1 MIKKIIIFGGTGF
14 FGSAFLKK
22 ILKKKNYEVILVK
35 RGEKLEINGEDF
47 DIAIDFSS
55 NISVDDFLENPS
67 EMFLKNIEIPIKNMR
82 TLKSIG
88 FHGEYIYISTDRAL
102 VKTSNK
108 EFINE
113 ITLNN
118 DPYGSSKF
126 ISEIIVSYVN
136 DILNNKCTII
146 NFPNLY
152 GPNQDSKQFIPTVL
166 SNVNSFK
173 SSIKIFSTK
182 GNRNYLYIEDAVDAL
197 IELISSKS
205 SERSIQISGENI
217 LMKNLLDELKKIYS
231 EFNIDI
237 NFVEEK
243 SNTIKRTDF
252 ASPPEIMNDSYF
264 RKRYNW
270 EPKFDIHKGLKIVI
284 EKDLERKKINEK

>member
-14 FGSAFLKK
+14 FGSAFLAKM
-22 ILKKKNYEVILVK
+22 LDKKNYEIILVD
-35 RGEKLEINGEDF
+35 RGEKLAINGEDC
-47 DIAIDFSS
+47 DMAIDFSAH
-55 NISVDDFLENPS
+55 ISVDDFLANPS

-82 TLKSIG
+82 TLKSVG

-102 VKTSNK
+102 VKTDNK

-113 ITLNN
+113 IPLNN

-136 DILNNKCTII
+136 KILNNKCTII

-173 SSIKIFSTK
+173 STIKIFSTK

-197 IELISSKS
+197 IEVIESKN

-217 LMKNLLDELKKIYS
+217 LMKNLLDELKTIYS

-237 NFVEEK
+237 NFVEKK
-243 SNTIKRTDF
+243 SNKIKRTDF
-252 ASPPEIMNDSYF
+252 ASPPEIMDDSYF
-264 RKRYNW
+264 RKQYNW
-270 EPKFDIHKGLKIVI
+270 KPKFDIHKGLKIVI
-284 EKDLERKKINEK
+284 EEDLERKKINEK

>member
-1 MIKKIIIFGGTGF
+1 MKKIIVFGGTGF
-14 FGSAFLKK
+14 FGSAFVDKVLKK
-22 ILKKKNYEVILVK
+22 NNYQVTLIERK
-35 RGEKLEINGEDF
+35 EKLSIKGEDF
-47 DIAIDFSS
+47 DMAIDFSAH
-55 NISVDDFLENPS
+55 ISVDDFLANPS

-102 VKTSNK
+102 VKTDNK

-113 ITLNN
+113 IPLNN

-126 ISEIIVSYVN
+126 ISELIVSYLN
-136 DILNNKCTII
+136 NILNNKCTII

-166 SNVNSFK
+166 SNVNSSK
-173 SSIKIFSTK
+173 STIKIFSTK
-182 GNRNYLYIEDAVDAL
+182 GSRNYLYIEDAVDAL
-197 IELISSKS
+197 LKVTANKN
-205 SERSIQISGENI
+205 SERSIQVSGENI
-217 LMKNLLDELKKIYS
+217 LMKNLLDELKTIYS

-237 NFVEEK
+237 NFAEK
-243 SNTIKRTDF
+243 KNNTIKRTDF
-252 ASPPEIMNDSYF
+252 ASPPEIMDDSYF
-264 RKRYNW
+264 RKQYNW
-270 EPKFDIHKGLKIVI
+270 KPKFDIHKGLKIVI